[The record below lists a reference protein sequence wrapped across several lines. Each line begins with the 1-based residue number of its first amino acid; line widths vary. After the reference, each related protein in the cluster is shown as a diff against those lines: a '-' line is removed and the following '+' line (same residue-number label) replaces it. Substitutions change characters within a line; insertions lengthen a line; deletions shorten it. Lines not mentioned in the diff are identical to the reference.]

1 MFPTEAVPVALLKW
15 AFAQVEI
22 KSWHSGPEKC
32 KLQVKN
38 GCLEAKEWQNLQA
51 FHFLQMS

>member
-38 GCLEAKEWQNLQA
+38 GCLEAEEWQNLQA
-51 FHFLQMS
+51 FHFL